1 MIFSHPLQSGLLL
14 RRYQRFLAD
23 VRLPDAN
30 TVTAH
35 CPNTGS
41 LLGCVAPGSMAWLS
55 RSQNPLRKHPWTWEL
70 VQPPDGPLI
79 GINTARS
86 NLLVR
91 EGIAEGV
98 IGELQGYR
106 HLKAEVPFA
115 LGQSRMDLL
124 LTGGRRKACYVE
136 VKNVTAAV
144 DRGIALFPDAVTSRG
159 LKHLRALATAV
170 QVGHRAVLCFCVQR
184 PDVEEVRPADAI
196 DPAYGIALREVL
208 ALGVEVIAYAAEV
221 TPREIILRR
230 RLPVVCPPR

>member
-1 MIFSHPLQSGLLL
+1 MIFSDVLQLGVLL

-23 VRLPDAN
+23 VRLPGAK

-41 LLGCVAPGSMAWLS
+41 LLGCAAPGSTVWLS
-55 RSQNPLRKHPWTWEL
+55 RAQNPHRKHPWTWEL
-70 VQPPDGPLI
+70 VQPQDGPLI

-91 EGIAEGV
+91 EAIAEGV
-98 IGELQGYR
+98 IAELQGYR
-106 HLKAEVPFA
+106 HVKAEVPFPP
-115 LGQSRMDLL
+115 GDSRMDLL
-124 LTGGRRKACYVE
+124 LTGGRGKTCYVE

-170 QVGHRAVLCFCVQR
+170 RVGHRAVLCFCVQR
-184 PDVEEVRPADAI
+184 SDVDQVRPADAI
-196 DPAYGIALREVL
+196 DPVYGAALREVL
-208 ALGVEVIAYAAEV
+208 ALGVEVIAYGAEV
-221 TPREIILRR
+221 TPSAITLRH
-230 RLPVVCPPR
+230 RLPVVCPR